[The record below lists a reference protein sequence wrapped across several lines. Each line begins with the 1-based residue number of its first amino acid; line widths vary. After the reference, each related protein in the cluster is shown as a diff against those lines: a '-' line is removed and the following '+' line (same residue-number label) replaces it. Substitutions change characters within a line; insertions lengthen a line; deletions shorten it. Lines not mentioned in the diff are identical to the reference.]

1 MVRMKITASRVRW
14 VVTVVLTAW
23 LLAGCPSGSS
33 GGGGTGY

>member
-1 MVRMKITASRVRW
+1 MKTYASRLQW
-14 VVTVVLTAW
+14 VVTAMLTAW

>member
-1 MVRMKITASRVRW
+1 MKTYLPKVRW

-23 LLAGCPSGSS
+23 LLAGCPSGGS